1 MNITTF
7 DTLKFVRR
15 LEEAGVSSHQAEVQ
29 AEVLTEAFNVNLD
42 SLVTKEHLAARFAE
56 FGGTVD
62 KQFAGHKS
70 YMDKRFADQT
80 AYIDKRFADQTAYI
94 DKRFADQTAYIDKR
108 FANQTAYIDKQFAD
122 QNTYIDKRFAEQQ
135 VYMATRFADLD
146 SKFKIN
152 SALLSIVLLAVVIP
166 LIQSWTNM

>member
-80 AYIDKRFADQTAYI
+80 AYIDK
-94 DKRFADQTAYIDKR
+94 
-108 FANQTAYIDKQFAD
+108 QFAD

-166 LIQSWTNM
+166 LIQSWINM